1 MKKIDVTYIEQ
12 VQKDKIER
20 NKIASTVTKLMNVC
34 NDLLDNFVELLKSMK
49 VIEVSSIIWSMNRW
63 INSKGN
69 HNSKVFKIR
78 DIVEVDL
85 GIGYGFE
92 MSYRHPCIILKDSN
106 AGFCLVV
113 PCSKGKYGKSNK
125 FIIDGT
131 TADGFA
137 ENTGVLIDA
146 IRCISKTRITN
157 KVGQITVPFLDK
169 INNAILETY
178 FPMKFYKLNKLEKD
192 ILNEKQKYSNLNAEH
207 EKLRDSN
214 KKLIEENEILKL
226 KLDKIFAERIAKEG
240 IKEEIESNKI
250 S

>member
-1 MKKIDVTYIEQ
+1 MKKIDIAYLEQ
-12 VQKDKIER
+12 IQKDSIEK
-20 NKIASTVTKLMNVC
+20 NKIANTVTRLMNVC
-34 NDLLDNFVELLKSMK
+34 KDLLNNFTDFVKFMKVVEL
-49 VIEVSSIIWSMNRW
+49 SSIIWSMNRW
-63 INSKGN
+63 INSKGKF
-69 HNSKVFKIR
+69 NSKTFATR

-113 PCSKGKYGKSNK
+113 PCSTGKYGKKNK

-131 TADGFA
+131 KTDGFE

-169 INNAILETY
+169 LNDAILETY
-178 FPMKFYKLNKLEKD
+178 FSRKFYKLSKLEKD
-192 ILNEKQKYSNLNAEH
+192 ILEEKKKYNSLNAEN
-207 EKLRDSN
+207 EKLASQN
-214 KKLIEENEILKL
+214 KKMKY
-226 KLDKIFAERIAKEG
+226 
-240 IKEEIESNKI
+240 
-250 S
+250 